1 MKRED
6 IKKFFPDATEEQ
18 LKGLLDI
25 NTADIGKAKGELE
38 AVKADLEKANGTL
51 KEYETTIA
59 DMKKSAEGNED
70 FKKKFEELEQRIA
83 DEKAEAE
90 KKAKEEAEEAEYS
103 NRFKTVVGEQKWRDA
118 LTEKAVYAEF
128 KTALQDE
135 TNKGKGDKDIL
146 AALTQD
152 KEYFAKDPARVP
164 AFSRGTG
171 FAGGEVDDA
180 AERQWAYPPRRTKEN
195 RKENETW
202 RTALHFSKN
211 TLTCWTRSIR
221 MRPLPL
227 RWTAI

>member
-18 LKGLLDI
+18 LKGLLNI

-38 AVKADLEKANGTL
+38 TVRAELEKANGTL

-70 FKKKFEELEQRIA
+70 FKKKFEDLEQRIA
-83 DEKAEAE
+83 GEKAAAE

-103 NRFKTVVGEQKWRDA
+103 NRFKTVVGEQKWRDE

-135 TNKGKGDKDIL
+135 ANKGKGDKDIL
-146 AALTQD
+146 ETLT
-152 KEYFAKDPARVP
+152 KDRNYWENPNQPANM
-164 AFSRGTG
+164 AGMGTNVNTNSANPFNFH
-171 FAGGEVDDA
+171 FAGVRAKE
-180 AERQWAYPPRRTKEN
+180 TK
-195 RKENETW
+195 
-202 RTALHFSKN
+202 
-211 TLTCWTRSIR
+211 
-221 MRPLPL
+221 
-227 RWTAI
+227 

>member
-59 DMKKSAEGNED
+59 DLKKSAEGNED
-70 FKKKFEELEQRIA
+70 FKKKFEDLEQRIA

-135 TNKGKGDKDIL
+135 ANKGKGDKDIL

-180 AERQWAYPPRRTKEN
+180 AVRAAMGLSPKKE
-195 RKENETW
+195 
-202 RTALHFSKN
+202 
-211 TLTCWTRSIR
+211 
-221 MRPLPL
+221 
-227 RWTAI
+227 

>member
-1 MKRED
+1 MGYTFEEKKRDARTSGDPFLQRGDTLYLLYDLTDSLQMRTGEGVEWWQRFLTKEEIAIVED
-6 IKKFFPDATEEQ
+6 P
-18 LKGLLDI
+18 
-25 NTADIGKAKGELE
+25 
-38 AVKADLEKANGTL
+38 
-51 KEYETTIA
+51 
-59 DMKKSAEGNED
+59 SNED
-70 FKKKFEELEQRIA
+70 MFDLGEPDMFLVRRWKLSPKKELSSEEIRELTLTTRDEVIA
-83 DEKAEAE
+83 FYEREVKRMAER
-90 KKAKEEAEEAEYS
+90 KAKEEAEEAEYS

-180 AERQWAYPPRRTKEN
+180 AVRAAMGLSPK
-195 RKENETW
+195 KD
-202 RTALHFSKN
+202 
-211 TLTCWTRSIR
+211 
-221 MRPLPL
+221 
-227 RWTAI
+227 

>member
-6 IKKFFPDATEEQ
+6 IKKIFPDATEEQ

-38 AVKADLEKANGTL
+38 TVRADLEKANGTL

-59 DMKKSAEGNED
+59 DLKKSAEGNED
-70 FKKKFEELEQRIA
+70 FKKKFEDLEQRIA

-135 TNKGKGDKDIL
+135 ANKGKGDKDIL

-180 AERQWAYPPRRTKEN
+180 AVRAAMGLSPK
-195 RKENETW
+195 KD
-202 RTALHFSKN
+202 
-211 TLTCWTRSIR
+211 
-221 MRPLPL
+221 
-227 RWTAI
+227 

>member
-1 MKRED
+1 MKPKQIFAVTKYNFRRWHKNPR
-6 IKKFFPDATEEQ
+6 IAITFCLAFV
-18 LKGLLDI
+18 LCFLLSD
-25 NTADIGKAKGELE
+25 K
-38 AVKADLEKANGTL
+38 AVKFA

-83 DEKAEAE
+83 DEKAAAE
-90 KKAKEEAEEAEYS
+90 RKAKEEAEEAEYS

-180 AERQWAYPPRRTKEN
+180 AVRAAMGLSPK
-195 RKENETW
+195 KD
-202 RTALHFSKN
+202 
-211 TLTCWTRSIR
+211 
-221 MRPLPL
+221 
-227 RWTAI
+227 

>member
-25 NTADIGKAKGELE
+25 NTADIGRAKGELE
-38 AVKADLEKANGTL
+38 TVRADLEKANGTL

-59 DMKKSAEGNED
+59 DLKKSAEGNED
-70 FKKKFEELEQRIA
+70 FKKKFEDLEQRIA

-90 KKAKEEAEEAEYS
+90 RKAKEEAEEAEYS
-103 NRFKTVVGEQKWRDA
+103 NRFKTVVGEQKWRDE

-128 KTALQDE
+128 KTALQDAA
-135 TNKGKGDKDIL
+135 NKGKGDKDIL
-146 AALTQD
+146 VALTQD

-180 AERQWAYPPRRTKEN
+180 AVRAAMGLSAK
-195 RKENETW
+195 KD
-202 RTALHFSKN
+202 
-211 TLTCWTRSIR
+211 
-221 MRPLPL
+221 
-227 RWTAI
+227 

>member
-6 IKKFFPDATEEQ
+6 IKKIFPDATEEQ

-38 AVKADLEKANGTL
+38 TVKADLEKANGTL

-59 DMKKSAEGNED
+59 DLKKSAEGNED
-70 FKKKFEELEQRIA
+70 FKKKFEDLEQRIA

-90 KKAKEEAEEAEYS
+90 KKAKAEAEEAEYS

-135 TNKGKGDKDIL
+135 ANKGKGDKDVL

-180 AERQWAYPPRRTKEN
+180 AVRAAMGLSPK
-195 RKENETW
+195 KD
-202 RTALHFSKN
+202 
-211 TLTCWTRSIR
+211 
-221 MRPLPL
+221 
-227 RWTAI
+227 

>member
-6 IKKFFPDATEEQ
+6 IKKIFPDATEEQ

-38 AVKADLEKANGTL
+38 TVKADLEKANGTL

-59 DMKKSAEGNED
+59 DLKKSAEGNED
-70 FKKKFEELEQRIA
+70 FKKKFEDLEQRIA
-83 DEKAEAE
+83 VEKAEAE
-90 KKAKEEAEEAEYS
+90 KKAKEEEEEAEYS

-135 TNKGKGDKDIL
+135 ANKGKGDKDIL

-180 AERQWAYPPRRTKEN
+180 AVRAAMGLSPK
-195 RKENETW
+195 KD
-202 RTALHFSKN
+202 
-211 TLTCWTRSIR
+211 
-221 MRPLPL
+221 
-227 RWTAI
+227 

>member
-25 NTADIGKAKGELE
+25 NTADIGKAKGEFE
-38 AVKADLEKANGTL
+38 AVKTDLEKANGTL
-51 KEYETTIA
+51 NEYETTIA
-59 DMKKSAEGNED
+59 DLKKSAEGNED
-70 FKKKFEELEQRIA
+70 FKKKFEDLEQRIA

-103 NRFKTVVGEQKWRDA
+103 NRFKTVVGEQKWRDE

-135 TNKGKGDKDIL
+135 ANKGKGDKDIL

-180 AERQWAYPPRRTKEN
+180 AVRAAMGLSPK
-195 RKENETW
+195 KD
-202 RTALHFSKN
+202 
-211 TLTCWTRSIR
+211 
-221 MRPLPL
+221 
-227 RWTAI
+227 

>member
-6 IKKFFPDATEEQ
+6 IKKIFPDATEEQ

-38 AVKADLEKANGTL
+38 TVKANLEKANGTL

-59 DMKKSAEGNED
+59 DLKKSAEGNED

-135 TNKGKGDKDIL
+135 ANKGKGDKDIL

-152 KEYFAKDPARVP
+152 KEYFAKDPAKIP

-180 AERQWAYPPRRTKEN
+180 AVRAAMGLSPK
-195 RKENETW
+195 KD
-202 RTALHFSKN
+202 
-211 TLTCWTRSIR
+211 
-221 MRPLPL
+221 
-227 RWTAI
+227 

>member
-25 NTADIGKAKGELE
+25 NTADIGKAKGEFE
-38 AVKADLEKANGTL
+38 AVKTDLEKANGTL
-51 KEYETTIA
+51 REYETTIA

-90 KKAKEEAEEAEYS
+90 KKAKAEAEEAEYS
-103 NRFKTVVGEQKWRDA
+103 NRFKTVVGEQKWRDE

-135 TNKGKGDKDIL
+135 ANKGKGDKDIL
-146 AALTQD
+146 ETLT
-152 KEYFAKDPARVP
+152 KDRNYWENPNQPANM
-164 AFSRGTG
+164 AGMGTNVNTNG
-171 FAGGEVDDA
+171 ANPFNFHFAGVRAKE
-180 AERQWAYPPRRTKEN
+180 TK
-195 RKENETW
+195 
-202 RTALHFSKN
+202 
-211 TLTCWTRSIR
+211 
-221 MRPLPL
+221 
-227 RWTAI
+227 

>member
-38 AVKADLEKANGTL
+38 TVKADLEKANGTL

-59 DMKKSAEGNED
+59 DLKKSAEGNED
-70 FKKKFEELEQRIA
+70 FKKKFEDLEQRIA

-90 KKAKEEAEEAEYS
+90 KKAKAEAEEAEYS
-103 NRFKTVVGEQKWRDA
+103 DRFKTVVGEQKWRDE

-135 TNKGKGDKDIL
+135 ANKGKGDKDIL

-171 FAGGEVDDA
+171 FTGGEVDDA
-180 AERQWAYPPRRTKEN
+180 AVRAAMGLSPK
-195 RKENETW
+195 KD
-202 RTALHFSKN
+202 
-211 TLTCWTRSIR
+211 
-221 MRPLPL
+221 
-227 RWTAI
+227 

>member
-6 IKKFFPDATEEQ
+6 IKKIFPDATEEQ

-90 KKAKEEAEEAEYS
+90 KKAKAEAEEAEYS

-135 TNKGKGDKDIL
+135 ANKGKGDKDIL

-180 AERQWAYPPRRTKEN
+180 AVRAAMGLSPK
-195 RKENETW
+195 KD
-202 RTALHFSKN
+202 
-211 TLTCWTRSIR
+211 
-221 MRPLPL
+221 
-227 RWTAI
+227 

>member
-51 KEYETTIA
+51 REYETTIA

-90 KKAKEEAEEAEYS
+90 RKAKEEAEEAEYS

-180 AERQWAYPPRRTKEN
+180 AVRAAMGLSPK
-195 RKENETW
+195 KD
-202 RTALHFSKN
+202 
-211 TLTCWTRSIR
+211 
-221 MRPLPL
+221 
-227 RWTAI
+227 

>member
-6 IKKFFPDATEEQ
+6 IKKIFPDATEEQ

-38 AVKADLEKANGTL
+38 AVKADLEKTNGTL

-83 DEKAEAE
+83 DEKAAAE
-90 KKAKEEAEEAEYS
+90 KKAKEEEEEAEYS
-103 NRFKTVVGEQKWRDA
+103 SRFKTVVGEQKWRDE

-135 TNKGKGDKDIL
+135 ANKGKGDKDIL

-180 AERQWAYPPRRTKEN
+180 AVRAAMGLSPK
-195 RKENETW
+195 KD
-202 RTALHFSKN
+202 
-211 TLTCWTRSIR
+211 
-221 MRPLPL
+221 
-227 RWTAI
+227 

>member
-6 IKKFFPDATEEQ
+6 IKKIFPDATEEQ

-51 KEYETTIA
+51 REYETTIA

-135 TNKGKGDKDIL
+135 ANKGKGDKDIL

-180 AERQWAYPPRRTKEN
+180 AVRAAMGLSPK
-195 RKENETW
+195 KD
-202 RTALHFSKN
+202 
-211 TLTCWTRSIR
+211 
-221 MRPLPL
+221 
-227 RWTAI
+227 

>member
-6 IKKFFPDATEEQ
+6 IKKIFPDATEEQ

-38 AVKADLEKANGTL
+38 AVKADLEKTNGTL

-83 DEKAEAE
+83 DEKAAAE
-90 KKAKEEAEEAEYS
+90 KKAKEEEEEAEYS

-180 AERQWAYPPRRTKEN
+180 AVRAAMGLSPK
-195 RKENETW
+195 KD
-202 RTALHFSKN
+202 
-211 TLTCWTRSIR
+211 
-221 MRPLPL
+221 
-227 RWTAI
+227 

>member
-6 IKKFFPDATEEQ
+6 IKKIFPDATEEQ

-128 KTALQDE
+128 KTALQNE
-135 TNKGKGDKDIL
+135 ANKGKGDKDIL

-180 AERQWAYPPRRTKEN
+180 AVRAAMGLSPK
-195 RKENETW
+195 KD
-202 RTALHFSKN
+202 
-211 TLTCWTRSIR
+211 
-221 MRPLPL
+221 
-227 RWTAI
+227 

>member
-6 IKKFFPDATEEQ
+6 IKKIFPDATEEQ

-25 NTADIGKAKGELE
+25 NTADIGKAKGEFE
-38 AVKADLEKANGTL
+38 AVKTDLEKANGTL

-70 FKKKFEELEQRIA
+70 FKKKFEDLEQRIA

-135 TNKGKGDKDIL
+135 ANKGKGDKDIL

-180 AERQWAYPPRRTKEN
+180 AVRAAMGLSPK
-195 RKENETW
+195 KD
-202 RTALHFSKN
+202 
-211 TLTCWTRSIR
+211 
-221 MRPLPL
+221 
-227 RWTAI
+227 

>member
-6 IKKFFPDATEEQ
+6 IKKIFPDATEEQ

-51 KEYETTIA
+51 REYETTIA
-59 DMKKSAEGNED
+59 DLKKSAEGNED

-90 KKAKEEAEEAEYS
+90 KKAKAEAEEAEYS

-135 TNKGKGDKDIL
+135 ANKGKGDKDIL

-180 AERQWAYPPRRTKEN
+180 AVRAAMGLSPK
-195 RKENETW
+195 KD
-202 RTALHFSKN
+202 
-211 TLTCWTRSIR
+211 
-221 MRPLPL
+221 
-227 RWTAI
+227 

>member
-38 AVKADLEKANGTL
+38 AVKANLEKANGTL

-59 DMKKSAEGNED
+59 DLKKSAEGNED
-70 FKKKFEELEQRIA
+70 FKKKFEDLEQRIA

-135 TNKGKGDKDIL
+135 ANKGKGDKDIL

-180 AERQWAYPPRRTKEN
+180 AVRAAMGLSPKKE
-195 RKENETW
+195 
-202 RTALHFSKN
+202 
-211 TLTCWTRSIR
+211 
-221 MRPLPL
+221 
-227 RWTAI
+227 

>member
-6 IKKFFPDATEEQ
+6 IKKIFPDATEEQ

-38 AVKADLEKANGTL
+38 AVKAELEKANGTL
-51 KEYETTIA
+51 REYETTIA

-90 KKAKEEAEEAEYS
+90 KKAKEEAEEAEYA

-135 TNKGKGDKDIL
+135 ANKGKGDKDIL

-164 AFSRGTG
+164 AFSGGTG
-171 FAGGEVDDA
+171 FAGGAADDA
-180 AERQWAYPPRRTKEN
+180 AVRAAMGLSPK
-195 RKENETW
+195 KD
-202 RTALHFSKN
+202 
-211 TLTCWTRSIR
+211 
-221 MRPLPL
+221 
-227 RWTAI
+227 

>member
-25 NTADIGKAKGELE
+25 NTADIGRAKGELE
-38 AVKADLEKANGTL
+38 TVKADLEKANGTL

-59 DMKKSAEGNED
+59 DLKKSAECNED

-90 KKAKEEAEEAEYS
+90 RKEKEAAAEAEYS
-103 NRFKTVVGEQKWRDA
+103 NRFKTVVGEQKWRDE

-180 AERQWAYPPRRTKEN
+180 AVRAAMGLSPK
-195 RKENETW
+195 KD
-202 RTALHFSKN
+202 
-211 TLTCWTRSIR
+211 
-221 MRPLPL
+221 
-227 RWTAI
+227 

>member
-6 IKKFFPDATEEQ
+6 IKKIFPDATEEQ

-103 NRFKTVVGEQKWRDA
+103 SRFKTVVGEQKGRDA

-180 AERQWAYPPRRTKEN
+180 AVRAAMGLSPK
-195 RKENETW
+195 KD
-202 RTALHFSKN
+202 
-211 TLTCWTRSIR
+211 
-221 MRPLPL
+221 
-227 RWTAI
+227 

>member
-6 IKKFFPDATEEQ
+6 IKKIFPDATEEQ

-38 AVKADLEKANGTL
+38 TVKADLEKANGTL

-59 DMKKSAEGNED
+59 DLKKSAECNED
-70 FKKKFEELEQRIA
+70 FKKKFEDLEQRIA

-103 NRFKTVVGEQKWRDA
+103 NRFKTVVGEQKWRDE

-180 AERQWAYPPRRTKEN
+180 AVRAAMGLSPK
-195 RKENETW
+195 KD
-202 RTALHFSKN
+202 
-211 TLTCWTRSIR
+211 
-221 MRPLPL
+221 
-227 RWTAI
+227 

>member
-6 IKKFFPDATEEQ
+6 IKKIFPDATEEQ

-25 NTADIGKAKGELE
+25 NTADIGKAKGGLE
-38 AVKADLEKANGTL
+38 AVKVDLEKANGTL

-70 FKKKFEELEQRIA
+70 FKKKFEDLEQRIA

-90 KKAKEEAEEAEYS
+90 RKAKEEAEEAEYS

-135 TNKGKGDKDIL
+135 ANKGKGDKDIL

-171 FAGGEVDDA
+171 FAGGGVDDA
-180 AERQWAYPPRRTKEN
+180 AVRAAMGLSPK
-195 RKENETW
+195 KD
-202 RTALHFSKN
+202 
-211 TLTCWTRSIR
+211 
-221 MRPLPL
+221 
-227 RWTAI
+227 

>member
-25 NTADIGKAKGELE
+25 NTTDIGRAKGELE
-38 AVKADLEKANGTL
+38 TVKAELEKANGTL

-70 FKKKFEELEQRIA
+70 FKKKFEDLEQRIA

-90 KKAKEEAEEAEYS
+90 KKAKAEAEEAEYS
-103 NRFKTVVGEQKWRDA
+103 SRFKTVVGEQKWRDE

-135 TNKGKGDKDIL
+135 ANKGKGDKDIL

-180 AERQWAYPPRRTKEN
+180 AVRAAMGLSPK
-195 RKENETW
+195 KD
-202 RTALHFSKN
+202 
-211 TLTCWTRSIR
+211 
-221 MRPLPL
+221 
-227 RWTAI
+227 

>member
-25 NTADIGKAKGELE
+25 NTADIGRAKGELE
-38 AVKADLEKANGTL
+38 TVRADLEKANGTL

-70 FKKKFEELEQRIA
+70 FKKKFEDLEQRIA

-180 AERQWAYPPRRTKEN
+180 AVRAAMGLSPK
-195 RKENETW
+195 KD
-202 RTALHFSKN
+202 
-211 TLTCWTRSIR
+211 
-221 MRPLPL
+221 
-227 RWTAI
+227 

>member
-6 IKKFFPDATEEQ
+6 IKKIFPDATEEQ

-25 NTADIGKAKGELE
+25 NTADIGKAKGEFE
-38 AVKADLEKANGTL
+38 AVKTDLEKANGTL

-59 DMKKSAEGNED
+59 DLKKSAEGNED
-70 FKKKFEELEQRIA
+70 FKKKFEDLEQRIA
-83 DEKAEAE
+83 DEKTEAE

-118 LTEKAVYAEF
+118 LTEKTVYAEF

-135 TNKGKGDKDIL
+135 ANKGKGDKDIL

-152 KEYFAKDPARVP
+152 KEYFAKDPAKIP

-180 AERQWAYPPRRTKEN
+180 AVRAAMGLSPK
-195 RKENETW
+195 KD
-202 RTALHFSKN
+202 
-211 TLTCWTRSIR
+211 
-221 MRPLPL
+221 
-227 RWTAI
+227 

>member
-25 NTADIGKAKGELE
+25 NTTDIGKAKGDLE
-38 AVKADLEKANGTL
+38 TVKAELEKANGTL

-59 DMKKSAEGNED
+59 DLKKSAEGNED
-70 FKKKFEELEQRIA
+70 FKKKFEDLEQRIA

-90 KKAKEEAEEAEYS
+90 RKEKEAAAEAEYS
-103 NRFKTVVGEQKWRDA
+103 NRFKTVVGEQKWRDE

-135 TNKGKGDKDIL
+135 ANKGKGDKDIL

-171 FAGGEVDDA
+171 FAGGNVDDA
-180 AERQWAYPPRRTKEN
+180 AVRAAMGLSPK
-195 RKENETW
+195 KD
-202 RTALHFSKN
+202 
-211 TLTCWTRSIR
+211 
-221 MRPLPL
+221 
-227 RWTAI
+227 

>member
-6 IKKFFPDATEEQ
+6 IKKIFPDATEEQ

-38 AVKADLEKANGTL
+38 AVKTDLEKANGTL

-59 DMKKSAEGNED
+59 DLKKSAEGNED
-70 FKKKFEELEQRIA
+70 FKKKFEDLEQRIA

-135 TNKGKGDKDIL
+135 ANKGKGDKDIL

-152 KEYFAKDPARVP
+152 KEYFAKDPAKIP

-180 AERQWAYPPRRTKEN
+180 AVRAAMGLSPK
-195 RKENETW
+195 KD
-202 RTALHFSKN
+202 
-211 TLTCWTRSIR
+211 
-221 MRPLPL
+221 
-227 RWTAI
+227 

>member
-6 IKKFFPDATEEQ
+6 IKKLFPDATEEQ

-25 NTADIGKAKGELE
+25 NTADIGKAKGDLE
-38 AVKADLEKANGTL
+38 TVRADLEKANGTL
-51 KEYETTIA
+51 REYETTIA

-70 FKKKFEELEQRIA
+70 FKKKFEDLEQRIA

-135 TNKGKGDKDIL
+135 ANKDKGDKDIL
-146 AALTQD
+146 ETLT
-152 KEYFAKDPARVP
+152 KDRNYWENPNQPASM
-164 AFSRGTG
+164 AGMGTNVNTNG
-171 FAGGEVDDA
+171 ANPFNFHFAGVRAKE
-180 AERQWAYPPRRTKEN
+180 TK
-195 RKENETW
+195 
-202 RTALHFSKN
+202 
-211 TLTCWTRSIR
+211 
-221 MRPLPL
+221 
-227 RWTAI
+227 

>member
-6 IKKFFPDATEEQ
+6 IKKIFPDATEEQ

-38 AVKADLEKANGTL
+38 AVKVDLEKANGTL
-51 KEYETTIA
+51 REYETTIA

-103 NRFKTVVGEQKWRDA
+103 NRFKTVVGEQKWRDE

-135 TNKGKGDKDIL
+135 ANKGKGDKDIL

-180 AERQWAYPPRRTKEN
+180 AVRAAMGLSPK
-195 RKENETW
+195 KD
-202 RTALHFSKN
+202 
-211 TLTCWTRSIR
+211 
-221 MRPLPL
+221 
-227 RWTAI
+227 